1 MEKGIEGNS
10 GTDLIFLQK
19 LHCSSLFNTKTA
31 VLTWLTGKAPTMV
44 ICFPGAM
51 DTSNGSEVN
60 IGKLIYKNMLGGS
73 IIEAGA
79 TLKLTPKRDGGH
91 EQLIS
96 SGGRFN
102 RAFAKRDK
110 KQTMT
115 DLRGISTNWFKNRSR
130 PSIRH
135 TRLRARHTVYPFL
148 LV

>member
-10 GTDLIFLQK
+10 GTDLIFLRSF
-19 LHCSSLFNTKTA
+19 CSSLFNTKTA
-31 VLTWLTGKAPTMV
+31 VLTWLTGKAPTIFV
-44 ICFPGAM
+44 CFPGAM
-51 DTSNGSEVN
+51 YTSYGSEVN
-60 IGKLIYKNMLGGS
+60 IRKLIYKNMLGGS

-79 TLKLTPKRDGGH
+79 TLKLPPKRDGGH

-115 DLRGISTNWFKNRSR
+115 DLRGISTNWFKG
-130 PSIRH
+130 
-135 TRLRARHTVYPFL
+135 TVQRDGSGRN
-148 LV
+148 